1 MAFRETD
8 PEAYITECTFPL
20 DVSLD
25 AQRCVYDPQVKYAHV
40 IMHQT
45 SIRPKEVHQ
54 LSIHP
59 KKNYEA

>member
-1 MAFRETD
+1 M
-8 PEAYITECTFPL
+8 

-25 AQRCVYDPQVKYAHV
+25 TQRCVYDPQLRCAHV

-45 SIRPKEVHQ
+45 SIHPKEVHQ